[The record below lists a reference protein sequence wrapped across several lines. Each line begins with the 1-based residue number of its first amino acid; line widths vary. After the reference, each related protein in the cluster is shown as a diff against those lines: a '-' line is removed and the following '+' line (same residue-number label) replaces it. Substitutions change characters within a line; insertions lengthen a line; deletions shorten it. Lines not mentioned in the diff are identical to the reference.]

1 MRRLARVQF
10 VIAVAATAV
19 FAGCSDPGST
29 ALAPGPISPA
39 STRHLTSFYS
49 CPATGSI
56 KYVSDARLNVIYE
69 YVGKFS
75 GQSPCGQIASAALN
89 IPAGLHVQAA
99 SHDLYVANEYGENI
113 LVFHR
118 GQTEPYD
125 THTDPSVQLP
135 IDVAFAPDGTV
146 LASNYTNRAQSEEGS
161 ISTWIAGPNGGTFVG
176 NYPEAHSYQ
185 GAYIAVK
192 KNGTVFFDDVDRH
205 ILQGFVWTV
214 SCPGGACGVQ
224 TRVPGVVLK
233 FPGGI
238 AFDKTGDLLVT
249 DVFAAT
255 ADTFEL
261 PNPTPSTF
269 PLSRYP
275 FDMVISTGDRS
286 IFTFDAYLNQA
297 LEYSYPDGALIGT
310 VSGVSGGAING
321 IAVDL

>member
-1 MRRLARVQF
+1 M
-10 VIAVAATAV
+10 
-19 FAGCSDPGST
+19 FAGCSGHGSS
-29 ALAPGPISPA
+29 ALAPVPISPA
-39 STRHLTSFYS
+39 STRHFASFNS
-49 CPATGSI
+49 CPSTGSF
-56 KYVSDARLNVIYE
+56 KYVSDARLNVIYI

-75 GQSPCGQIASAALN
+75 GQSPCGQIASASLN

-99 SHDLYVANEYGENI
+99 THDLYVANEYGENI

-125 THTDPSVQLP
+125 TYTDPSVQLP
-135 IDVAFAPDGTV
+135 IDVTVAPDGTV
-146 LASNYTNRAQSEEGS
+146 LASNYTNRSQIEKGS
-161 ISTWIAGPNGGTFVG
+161 ISTWIPGPNGGTFVG
-176 NYPEAHSYQ
+176 NFPETHSYQ

-214 SCPGGACGVQ
+214 SCPAGACGVQ

-238 AFDKTGDLLVT
+238 AFDMTGDLLVT

-261 PNPTPSTF
+261 PNPVPSTF
-269 PLSRYP
+269 AMAGQPW
-275 FDMVISTGDRS
+275 DVVISTGGRN
-286 IFTFDAYLNQA
+286 IFTFNSFLNEA
-297 LEYSYPDGALIGT
+297 LEYSYPGGALIGN
-310 VSGVSGGAING
+310 VPGVSGGAIGG
-321 IAVDL
+321 IAVDP